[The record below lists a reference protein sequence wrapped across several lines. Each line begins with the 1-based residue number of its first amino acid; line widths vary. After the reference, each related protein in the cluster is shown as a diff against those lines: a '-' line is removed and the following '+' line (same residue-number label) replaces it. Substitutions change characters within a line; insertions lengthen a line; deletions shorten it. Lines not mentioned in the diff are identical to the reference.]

1 MRIMNFIYYNKY
13 TDSKNVTCL
22 KASATT
28 KYRRQ
33 TLTKKEPY
41 AVYDSIKIIVMRS
54 FSHHSN

>member
-1 MRIMNFIYYNKY
+1 MNFIYYNKY